1 MLFLFLTLFT
11 CYICLK
17 ICFSSFDF
25 VLLCLSMF
33 WLESWMIWCI
43 DEHVLMC
50 WVLLLFV
57 VKSNACLGIV
67 FVLFIFYIF
76 IVSLGPLGCL
86 VIYQKH
92 VRFCLIVV
100 LLLALK
106 LCFWARMCVHAQFM
120 CTHTRSKRNHT
131 IGMRTRTLCMHTH
144 TRAQKCIFRFLLFIC
159 FA

>member
-17 ICFSSFDF
+17 ICFSLFDF
-25 VLLCLSMF
+25 VLLGLTMF
-33 WLESWMIWCI
+33 WLESWIIGYI

-76 IVSLGPLGCL
+76 IVSLGCL

-92 VRFCLIVV
+92 VRFCLIIV

-106 LCFWARMCVHAQFM
+106 LCFWAYMCVHAQFM